1 MSRTR
6 KTSKI
11 NQIDGT
17 SERDEQPPL
26 TKSDRNDEPATV
38 TGDSSATVA
47 SEKATGDASSSRDGY
62 PYPEDEYSQAA
73 GYEPEVTKEAA
84 QASKSK
90 GDEEGERT
98 KSGSAGGG
106 GNGGRRKTKEKYED
120 PERRMPFL
128 DHLEELR
135 WTIIRSL
142 LAISLTSVVCYF
154 FSRQIIEILRY
165 PGPKDMKLIFLSPTE
180 GFMIYIKVSIFA
192 GLIVALPYVAYQFWK
207 FIVPGLLE
215 KERRLVSPIVLYTVL
230 CFLVGAAFAYFLI
243 IPFGLRFL
251 MSFQTD
257 FLEANITIGKYL
269 GFVVTLLLV
278 FGVVF
283 ELPVLAYLLTH
294 IGLLTPEFLRSKRR
308 YGIVI
313 IFIVA
318 AILTPPDAFTQTML
332 AIPLM
337 LLYEISIWVSASVRK
352 KKIAR
357 EAKAGS

>member
-1 MSRTR
+1 MSRAKKNSQTDQ
-6 KTSKI
+6 KDEVSANEEKAPLEEAGSTAKEAVIHDPSTTSKAAE
-11 NQIDGT
+11 N
-17 SERDEQPPL
+17 P
-26 TKSDRNDEPATV
+26 KSDAP
-38 TGDSSATVA
+38 
-47 SEKATGDASSSRDGY
+47 SRPDGY
-62 PYPEDEYSQAA
+62 PYPEDEYAQGSA
-73 GYEPEVTKEAA
+73 YEPEETKEGAKTTAIHDGEEKEDKGSSSAA
-84 QASKSK
+84 DS
-90 GDEEGERT
+90 
-98 KSGSAGGG
+98 G
-106 GNGGRRKTKEKYED
+106 GNGGGRDTKEKHDD
-120 PERRMPFL
+120 PEKRMPFL

-135 WTIIRSL
+135 WTIIRCLVAVSL
-142 LAISLTSVVCYF
+142 SSAVCYF

-192 GLIVALPYVAYQFWK
+192 GLIAALPYVSYQFWK
-207 FIVPGLLE
+207 FVVPGLLE
-215 KERRLVSPIVLYTVL
+215 KERRLVRPIVLYTVL
-230 CFLVGAAFAYFLI
+230 CFLIGAAFAYFLI
-243 IPFGLRFL
+243 IPFGLKFL
-251 MSFQTD
+251 MSFQTE

-332 AIPLM
+332 AVPLM
-337 LLYEISIWVSASVRK
+337 LLYEISIWVSAAVRK
-352 KKIAR
+352 RKDLQ
-357 EAKAGS
+357 EAKA

>member
-1 MSRTR
+1 M
-6 KTSKI
+6 
-11 NQIDGT
+11 
-17 SERDEQPPL
+17 
-26 TKSDRNDEPATV
+26 
-38 TGDSSATVA
+38 SSAKKNPRTDKQDQVA
-47 SEKATGDASSSRDGY
+47 RQDDDTPRQEAESPAAKTATADPSSGSSDAKNAGRNAPSSPDGY
-62 PYPEDEYSQAA
+62 PYPDDEYTEDSA
-73 GYEPEVTKEAA
+73 YEPEVTKEAA
-84 QASKSK
+84 KPTTTNEDKAGQ
-90 GDEEGERT
+90 RT
-98 KSGSAGGG
+98 ESTPAGSG
-106 GNGGRRKTKEKYED
+106 GNGGHRKKKEKYDD
-120 PERRMPFL
+120 PEKRMPFL

-142 LAISLTSVVCYF
+142 VAIALASAGCYF

-165 PGPKDMKLIFLSPTE
+165 PGPKDMVLIFLSPTE

-192 GLIVALPYVAYQFWK
+192 GLVVALPYVAYQFWK

-215 KERRLVSPIVLYTVL
+215 KERRLVRPIVFYTVI
-230 CFLVGAAFAYFLI
+230 CFLSGAAFAYFVI
-243 IPFGLRFL
+243 IPFGLKFL

-318 AILTPPDAFTQTML
+318 AILTPPDAFTQIML
-332 AIPLM
+332 AIPLI

-352 KKIAR
+352 KKKAQ